1 MSWIRVTS
9 FPKNNHSPL
18 LFRAKFDLN
27 TIAVDDDMHLRIR
40 AMSLDLSSP
49 SHIPLNVRMAEFS
62 EDPQNM
68 DQMKEFIDGIL
79 NEAQTEV
86 TNRLDE
92 QNKVIRKHFSCN
104 FWLKCYNFWLTFN
117 ANIFFQTEN
126 RKNGR
131 GMFEKFS
138 LWCFRKR
145 HFNSF
150 NFLRLLLL
158 LFYI

>member
-1 MSWIRVTS
+1 MLWLALRLSCAFVFCLLAPGILFNMLPQFVH
-9 FPKNNHSPL
+9 FAVAICVGL
-18 LFRAKFDLN
+18 LFACLFRAKFDLN
-27 TIAVDDDMHLRIR
+27 TNPMDDDMHLRIR

-92 QNKVIRKHFSCN
+92 QNKVRGS
-104 FWLKCYNFWLTFN
+104 
-117 ANIFFQTEN
+117 FFHTLLADSRNNQCSICVCV
-126 RKNGR
+126 
-131 GMFEKFS
+131 F
-138 LWCFRKR
+138 
-145 HFNSF
+145 
-150 NFLRLLLL
+150 FLDGEP
-158 LFYI
+158 

>member
-1 MSWIRVTS
+1 M
-9 FPKNNHSPL
+9 
-18 LFRAKFDLN
+18 N

-92 QNKVIRKHFSCN
+92 QNKVICTN
-104 FWLKCYNFWLTFN
+104 FFCKICRKCY
-117 ANIFFQTEN
+117 
-126 RKNGR
+126 
-131 GMFEKFS
+131 EKI
-138 LWCFRKR
+138 L
-145 HFNSF
+145 
-150 NFLRLLLL
+150 
-158 LFYI
+158 